1 MNGVVVLVA
10 VIATLLAVAFFLS
23 ARTAR
28 AALKVRDE
36 ELGRTRAAEEAA
48 KKSAAESKAEAKE
61 RREEVSALRAEL
73 GGVRKKAFEQA
84 ETAKR
89 AGGALALREEID
101 KLGARLAEARA
112 EAEAHGSRVKTLEK
126 ELERA
131 NAAAEKLRVLRQAQ
145 DERAERPA
153 PRQMES
159 ASAPVT
165 AAAAPAG
172 PAGLDEAALKL
183 ERDRADKAEAKL
195 AETRKKVAELEAA
208 VKNVRGRLET
218 EKRVYMVQKSE
229 LELANDRYGE
239 LRRRHDGLRKDH
251 DELIEAVRQAAREE
265 QRTAAPP
272 VPAVSADEKLPS

>member
-1 MNGVVVLVA
+1 
-10 VIATLLAVAFFLS
+10 
-23 ARTAR
+23 
-28 AALKVRDE
+28 
-36 ELGRTRAAEEAA
+36 
-48 KKSAAESKAEAKE
+48 
-61 RREEVSALRAEL
+61 VSALRAEL
-73 GGVRKKAFEQA
+73 AGVKKKAFEQA
-84 ETAKR
+84 EAAKR

-112 EAEAHGSRVKTLEK
+112 EAEAHGARVKTLEK

-165 AAAAPAG
+165 AVPAG

-265 QRTAAPP
+265 QRTATPP